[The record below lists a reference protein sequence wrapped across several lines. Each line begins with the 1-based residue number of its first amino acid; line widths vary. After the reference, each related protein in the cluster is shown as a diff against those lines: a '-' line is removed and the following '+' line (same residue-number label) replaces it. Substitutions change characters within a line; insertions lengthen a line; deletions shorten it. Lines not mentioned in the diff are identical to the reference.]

1 MTGRRTVKEE
11 DKTRKRRKI
20 LLFIKVMRRMRMHQ
34 AH

>member
-11 DKTRKRRKI
+11 DKTRRKKKI
-20 LLFIKVMRRMRMHQ
+20 LHFIKVTRRMRMHQ